1 MKKNISSTLKA
12 TLLSSITAISAASV
26 EAETKTEQQV
36 YKTGDLQSF
45 EGPDNLFTGKV
56 NVNILFP
63 ENDVA
68 NYSAAYVTFQPMA
81 RTAWHTH
88 PAGQHMI
95 VTKGVAMTGT
105 RDGKVIH
112 FHEGE
117 SVWCP
122 PGIDHWHGATPD
134 TAMTHLVI
142 TASKEGE
149 NVIWKEKV
157 TDEQYTAASE

>member
-1 MKKNISSTLKA
+1 MKKNMPSTLTA
-12 TLLSSITAISAASV
+12 TSAASV
-26 EAETKTEQQV
+26 EAKAQTEQQV
-36 YKTGDLQSF
+36 YRTGDLQAF
-45 EGPDNLFTGKV
+45 EALDTFFTGKV
-56 NVNILFP
+56 NVKMVFP
-63 ENDVA
+63 ENGVA

-88 PAGQHMI
+88 PAGQHII
-95 VTKGVAMTGT
+95 VTQGVAMTGT

-122 PGIDHWHGATPD
+122 PGIDHWHGATSD
-134 TAMTHLVI
+134 AVMTHLVI
-142 TASKEGE
+142 TASKDGV

-157 TDEQYTAASE
+157 TDEQYAAASE

>member
-45 EGPDNLFTGKV
+45 EGPDNLFTGTV
-56 NVNILFP
+56 NVKMLFP

-68 NYSAAYVTFQPMA
+68 NYSAAYVTFQPTA

-122 PGIDHWHGATPD
+122 PGIDHWHGATPEA
-134 TAMTHLVI
+134 AMTHLVI
-142 TASKEGE
+142 TASKDGE

-157 TDEQYTAASE
+157 TDKEYAAVSE

>member
-12 TLLSSITAISAASV
+12 TLLSSITAVSATSI

-36 YKTGDLQSF
+36 YRTGDLQSF
-45 EGPDNLFTGKV
+45 EGPDNLFTGNV
-56 NVNILFP
+56 NVSILFP

-81 RTAWHTH
+81 RTVWHTH

-134 TAMTHLVI
+134 AAMTHLVI
-142 TASKEGE
+142 TASKNGE
-149 NVIWKEKV
+149 NVIWKDKV
-157 TDEQYTAASE
+157 TDEQYEAASK